1 MSKQVLGVLCSGRG
15 TDLQSI
21 IDAIGRGEVDAT
33 IAVVLTDKPDAY
45 VLTRAEKPA
54 SRPSA
59 LTASSSTAASRLRR
73 P

>member
-45 VLTRAEKPA
+45 ALTRPA

-59 LTASSSTAASRLRR
+59 LTASSLTAASRSRK